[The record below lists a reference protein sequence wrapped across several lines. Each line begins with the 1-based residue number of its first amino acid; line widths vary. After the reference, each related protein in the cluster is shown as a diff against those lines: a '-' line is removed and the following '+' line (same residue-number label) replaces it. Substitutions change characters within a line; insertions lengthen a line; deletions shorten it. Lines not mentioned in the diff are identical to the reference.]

1 MTFLNRGLHYKIIK
15 IIFCLLVHTG
25 MNIKMLLAL
34 QTNTSIR
41 QPSLGGIG
49 FKYLNVT
56 GTPFLYYIK
65 RNR

>member
-49 FKYLNVT
+49 FK
-56 GTPFLYYIK
+56 
-65 RNR
+65 